1 MAVSAKKRR
10 EQVKKIIDALG
21 GNGELARE
29 LDVVPSAVS
38 NWRRAG
44 RFPATTYLEMSFL
57 IKSLKS
63 PIEAPP
69 YLWGQKARKEKI
81 PSS

>member
-1 MAVSAKKRR
+1 MTVSPKTRSR

-21 GNGELARE
+21 GNGELAHE
-29 LDVVPSAVS
+29 LGVVPSAVS

-57 IKSLKS
+57 LEDVKPPLD
-63 PIEAPP
+63 APP
-69 YLWGQKARKEKI
+69 HLWGQKARRKKA
-81 PSS
+81 